1 MWWLTLPPVM
11 IIGADM
17 VVNAI
22 TGWLTLPPV
31 MIIGPDVVNAIT
43 CHDYRGLMWWL
54 TLLTVMTVI
63 EIGSQILYFSH
74 FTHL

>member
-1 MWWLTLPPVM
+1 MVNATACHDYRGMMWWLTLPPVM
-11 IIGADM
+11 LIGS
-17 VVNAI
+17 
-22 TGWLTLPPV
+22 
-31 MIIGPDVVNAIT
+31 DVVNAIT